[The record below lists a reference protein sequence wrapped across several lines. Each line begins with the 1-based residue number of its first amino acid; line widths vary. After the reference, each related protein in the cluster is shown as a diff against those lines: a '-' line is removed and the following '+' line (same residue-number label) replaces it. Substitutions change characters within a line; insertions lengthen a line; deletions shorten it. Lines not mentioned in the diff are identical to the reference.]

1 MRTGWRLW
9 AVFLMFGALI
19 WLAGMGPL
27 AHPAYRLVL
36 MLAALSW
43 AGYIVRTPKSS

>member
-1 MRTGWRLW
+1 MRTGLGDWTMF
-9 AVFLMFGALI
+9 VVFGALI
-19 WLAGMGPL
+19 WLAGTGPL

-43 AGYIVRTPKSS
+43 AGYIAWTPKSS